1 MCAAKPPTPVAP
13 PPPIP
18 ERDAK
23 MDAYRNRQ
31 RGAMAG
37 AQGGYQS
44 TLLAGAG
51 GDTSP
56 APVASP
62 TLGK

>member
-23 MDAYRNRQ
+23 MDAYRHRA

-44 TLLAGAG
+44 TLLSGNG
-51 GDTSP
+51 GDKSA

-62 TLGK
+62 TLGS